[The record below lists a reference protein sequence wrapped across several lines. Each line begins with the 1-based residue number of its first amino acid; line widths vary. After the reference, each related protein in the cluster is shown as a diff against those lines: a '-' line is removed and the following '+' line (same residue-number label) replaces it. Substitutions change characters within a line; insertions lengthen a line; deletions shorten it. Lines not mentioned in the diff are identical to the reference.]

1 MAKVQRRNLHAGLK
15 RGKFQRTTIYKHLI
29 CNENCIKI
37 LEHLGIGFEKE
48 LFLASL
54 NNLSDKGNPLR
65 FNNFAYCM
73 REIITL
79 ILDKYSSDEDILKCC
94 WYKNETDKDR
104 GITRAQRVK
113 YSIQGGFS
121 DEKVFEL
128 LELDD
133 EDEHGFISD
142 TLTRFTK
149 LFRELNEHTHLREK
163 RFNIGDALC
172 ESLAFQILGIMNEIL
187 TTIESLRDKIKSH
200 VENEVDGV
208 LITEF
213 VTTTFNELD
222 ILSTH
227 TFVDYSELDYY
238 YIDSICSDHV
248 VIKGSG
254 TVYCELQWGSNS
266 DMMNDIGASLD
277 DSYPY
282 DFTIHAKLTNLKSLE
297 LGDEGIIVDTDSWY
311 E

>member
-163 RFNIGDALC
+163 
-172 ESLAFQILGIMNEIL
+172 
-187 TTIESLRDKIKSH
+187 
-200 VENEVDGV
+200 
-208 LITEF
+208 
-213 VTTTFNELD
+213 
-222 ILSTH
+222 
-227 TFVDYSELDYY
+227 
-238 YIDSICSDHV
+238 DSILAMLYV
-248 VIKGSG
+248 N
-254 TVYCELQWGSNS
+254 L
-266 DMMNDIGASLD
+266 SL
-277 DSYPY
+277 SR
-282 DFTIHAKLTNLKSLE
+282 S
-297 LGDEGIIVDTDSWY
+297 
-311 E
+311 